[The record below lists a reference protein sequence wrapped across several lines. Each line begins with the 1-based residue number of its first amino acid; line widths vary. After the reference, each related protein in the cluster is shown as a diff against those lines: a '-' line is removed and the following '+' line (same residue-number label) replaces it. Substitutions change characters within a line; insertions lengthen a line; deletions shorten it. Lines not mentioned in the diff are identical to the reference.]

1 MMHEVWASSYQF
13 VVSYIIDSTET
24 ERELRVTA
32 TPWKE
37 ALVATAESYR
47 RVA

>member
-1 MMHEVWASSYQF
+1 MMHEVWAASYQF
-13 VVSYIIDSTET
+13 VVPYIFGSTET

-47 RVA
+47 TVA